1 MIREYNGEDFIL
13 LGTMTTILLF
23 FLFFSIQS
31 RLRRQFIVSS
41 LLLVTGYIFFLV
53 GMTIVRGWDAIGWLA
68 LGLILYVLGMILHV
82 GIVIYQRVKSRR
94 EGES

>member
-1 MIREYNGEDFIL
+1 MIREYNGEVLVL

-23 FLFFSIQS
+23 FLVFSIKS

-53 GMTIVRGWDAIGWLA
+53 GMTIVRDWDALGWLA

-82 GIVIYQRVKSRR
+82 GIVIYQKLKIRR
-94 EGES
+94 EGQS